1 MKLGFNIII
10 SAPAPGLW
18 KQTDIDNW
26 TFEGAELSWC
36 QKVFSTK
43 KEMTEN
49 MVNEVDIK
57 LTRLITDVENIG
69 KDNTKN
75 LI

>member
-26 TFEGAELSWC
+26 TFNGVSQIL
-36 QKVFSTK
+36 K
-43 KEMTEN
+43 KKGLKKKKIKIKNFFDNSSLKEN
-49 MVNEVDIK
+49 LKKYIFF
-57 LTRLITDVENIG
+57 G
-69 KDNTKN
+69 KG
-75 LI
+75 I